1 MEIKK
6 IDRDFTVCKV
16 TDYSL
21 INLDTEFCFV
31 GKTDEENSL
40 VCLTS
45 EVPPNTT
52 KRDDGWKAFRIQGI
66 LDFSLFGILSRIL
79 GVLAENQIGMIA
91 VSTFNTDYIL
101 TKKENYQKAAA
112 VLGNAGYQIIE

>member
-6 IDRDFTVCKV
+6 INCDFSVCKL

-21 INLDTEFCFV
+21 VNLDAEYTFT

-40 VCLTS
+40 VCPT
-45 EVPPNTT
+45 ENVPPNAVE
-52 KRDDGWKAFRIQGI
+52 RDDGWKAFRIQGI
-66 LDFSLFGILSRIL
+66 LDFSLIGILSKISGL
-79 GVLAENQIGMIA
+79 LADNEIGIFA

-101 TKKENYQKAAA
+101 TKKENYQKALE
-112 VLGNAGYQIIE
+112 VLSHAGYHIVE